1 MKKLNW
7 KVRNPELDSVSD
19 YLISVYKQ
27 DSKLAQDAYL
37 RGIMAQIEEFSER
50 ITVALD
56 ADKVRSQVEEADSR
70 RDEIL
75 RLLET
80 VLKGQAA
87 LPIAD
92 KKAAAEQVLTVFN
105 KYKGIIN
112 KVYDEESAHIE
123 SLLKDME
130 KPEMVAVIAQL
141 DGVKQYLSDLR
152 AAQDEFNRVQQ
163 EALARRANKEE
174 SASSL
179 RKPLLSAINDD
190 LVTHLSAMVKID
202 EALYGDF
209 VAKVEAKFGE
219 VNTRIDKR

>member
-70 RDEIL
+70 RDEVL

>member
-141 DGVKQYLSDLR
+141 DGVRQYLSDLR